1 VQTGQRRAFLVPQA
15 AVASGDQGK
24 LVWTLQAGKATP
36 TPVTVGGWVGA
47 DWAVTQG
54 LKEGDQVIVDN
65 LLKLRPGAP
74 VQAASVAPTAPA
86 ASAASAARP

>member
-1 VQTGQRRAFLVPQA
+1 
-15 AVASGDQGK
+15 
-24 LVWTLQAGKATP
+24 
-36 TPVTVGGWVGA
+36 VTVGAWVGA

-74 VQAASVAPTAPA
+74 VQAAAA
-86 ASAASAARP
+86 ASAAPAAARP